1 MRMRVSGTDQKHKL
15 HYQKSNTITQPRLEV
30 QLATYHS
37 AAFTFGALK
46 PKNASRWFSS
56 YLLVAESA
64 SSS

>member
-15 HYQKSNTITQPRLEV
+15 HSHESNTITQPRLEV

-46 PKNASRWFSS
+46 PKNAS
-56 YLLVAESA
+56 
-64 SSS
+64 